1 MRPLAQSDGHDAP
14 WLIDELVPCF
24 AAMVDE
30 IVIGFEDTVGE
41 PVVAHVLPDV
51 LNRVELW
58 GFWRQGDNGDVGRHD
73 EARRHVPASLI
84 DQEDGVGTGRDD
96 RGDLGEVQVH
106 RLGVAGRQDQGRTLA
121 FLWADGAEDVGRG
134 GPLITGSAGAGATLC
149 PSAGDLVL
157 LADTSLICEPDLYL
171 VDVDRLFARDCLQ
184 TRGEVFLKSSIA
196 PAACA

>member
-1 MRPLAQSDGHDAP
+1 
-14 WLIDELVPCF
+14 VP
-24 AAMVDE
+24 
-30 IVIGFEDTVGE
+30 T
-41 PVVAHVLPDV
+41 
-51 LNRVELW
+51 
-58 GFWRQGDNGDVGRHD
+58 
-73 EARRHVPASLI
+73 SLI

-96 RGDLGEVQVH
+96 LGEVQVH
-106 RLGVAGRQDQGRTLA
+106 RFGVADRQDQGRTLA

-134 GPLITGSAGAGATLC
+134 GPLITGSAGTAATLC

-171 VDVDRLFARDCLQ
+171 VDVDRLFLGDFVQ